1 LGFNLRIDG
10 RGFAWFHFDGAN
22 SNVNSATRQLALLF
36 MLVFELKAD
45 EGLHLARF
53 TDWLIDRELLA
64 ALFERSNDL
73 LLAEGLDEQNLV
85 SLFERA
91 CNYGFAESSNG
102 GWQLLPAVWRYL
114 DHFESLASA
123 QLDDDDVLV
132 ERGTDPRRG
141 HHAVEGA
148 AAGLEHRSERL
159 VTALGR
165 GQVGDDLGVAQV
177 DADDV
182 FAAGLGQCTGCGAD
196 PRRGSGDDD
205 RAHDSSWFVDGGGSS

>member
-22 SNVNSATRQLALLF
+22 SNVNSTTRQLALLF

-53 TDWLIDRELLA
+53 TDWLIDRELLV

-73 LLAEGLDEQNLV
+73 LLAEGLDEQSLV

-91 CNYGFAESSNG
+91 CNYGFAESING

-123 QLDDDDVLV
+123 QLDGDDVPA
-132 ERGTDPRRG
+132 EAMEMDAIG
-141 HHAVEGA
+141 E
-148 AAGLEHRSERL
+148 AGDE
-159 VTALGR
+159 
-165 GQVGDDLGVAQV
+165 Q
-177 DADDV
+177 
-182 FAAGLGQCTGCGAD
+182 
-196 PRRGSGDDD
+196 
-205 RAHDSSWFVDGGGSS
+205 

>member
-1 LGFNLRIDG
+1 MTNQSATLHMGRMPHLPELFKRFNAGRHLNRVAEPELWAALENEQEHYLTLFSSLGFNLRIDG

-22 SNVNSATRQLALLF
+22 SNVNSTTRQLALLF

-53 TDWLIDRELLA
+53 TDWRIDRELLA

-73 LLAEGLDEQNLV
+73 LLAEGLDEQSLV

-91 CNYGFAESSNG
+91 CNYGFAESING

-123 QLDDDDVLV
+123 QLDGDDVPA
-132 ERGTDPRRG
+132 EAMEMDAIG
-141 HHAVEGA
+141 E
-148 AAGLEHRSERL
+148 AGDE
-159 VTALGR
+159 
-165 GQVGDDLGVAQV
+165 Q
-177 DADDV
+177 
-182 FAAGLGQCTGCGAD
+182 
-196 PRRGSGDDD
+196 
-205 RAHDSSWFVDGGGSS
+205 